1 MTTQPTTDPRR
12 RTLLIFIFVMA
23 FQQGVTINLLP
34 VLFTN
39 FAETFQLDLQQ
50 RGQIQSFFFVGAMVA
65 LFASGFV
72 TERIAARRSALLA
85 LGLSGLGSILVATA
99 PDFLLLRLGAAVMG
113 TGTLWVLSV
122 ISATIAAH
130 FASQSQRLFMW
141 AMAVFAATGTGAPYG
156 LGHLVSF
163 LEVWRPILFGVGL
176 YLWVSAVVVTLLYS
190 GSLGDTGLRAR
201 LPGPQPGSRPAGDT
215 AGNALP
221 WAALARWLAG
231 IFRRYRGSL
240 LGQGALLLIG
250 FLVVLDNLAAGN
262 IVAWTPNLCEMRFGR
277 STALAGEIMG
287 ANAFGYLVG
296 RIILGLFLTGRYSD
310 RVLLGLCYAGGML
323 AYSLLLWV
331 PDPRMAI
338 AMMVLQGVF
347 LSAQAPTVYS
357 LASTR
362 FADRAGTAVPLV
374 DAIGSI
380 GAIAGP
386 SLMGWA
392 AQRMG
397 GLERAAWL
405 IPLTGCLL
413 IAISLGWEAKDR
425 SRKEQQV

>member
-1 MTTQPTTDPRR
+1 MTTQLTADPRR

-34 VLFTN
+34 VLFES
-39 FAETFQLDLQQ
+39 FAETFRLDFQQ
-50 RGQIQSFFFVGAMVA
+50 RGQIQSFFSVGVMVA

-85 LGLSGLGSILVATA
+85 LGLSGLGSILVAMA

-113 TGTLWVLSV
+113 MGTLWALSV
-122 ISATIAAH
+122 TSATIAAH
-130 FASQSQRLFMW
+130 FAPHSQRLFMW
-141 AMAVFAATGTGAPYG
+141 TMAVFAATGTGAPYG

-176 YLWVSAVVVTLLYS
+176 YLWVSGVAVALLFW
-190 GSLGDTGLRAR
+190 GSLGNTGLRVR
-201 LPGPQPGSRPAGDT
+201 LPGSPPGPRPAGDS
-215 AGNALP
+215 AGKATP
-221 WAALARWLAG
+221 WETCAGWLTG
-231 IFRRYRGSL
+231 LFRRYRSSL
-240 LGQGALLLIG
+240 LGQAALLLIG

-262 IVAWTPNLCEMRFGR
+262 IVTWTPNLCQIRFGGD
-277 STALAGEIMG
+277 TALAGEIMS

-331 PDPRMAI
+331 PDPRMAM

-392 AQRMG
+392 AQQMG
-397 GLERAAWL
+397 GLERALWL

-425 SRKEQQV
+425 SKKEQQR

>member
-1 MTTQPTTDPRR
+1 MTTPSTTDPRR
-12 RTLLIFIFVMA
+12 RTLLIFLFVMA

-50 RGQIQSFFFVGAMVA
+50 RGQIQSFFFVGAMAA

-72 TERIAARRSALLA
+72 TERIAVRRSALLA
-85 LGLSGLGSILVATA
+85 LGLSGLGSILVAVA
-99 PDFLLLRLGAAVMG
+99 PDFLLLRLGAMVLGM
-113 TGTLWVLSV
+113 GTLWVLSV
-122 ISATIAAH
+122 TSATIAAH
-130 FASQSQRLFMW
+130 FAPQSQRLFMW
-141 AMAVFAATGTGAPYG
+141 TMAVFAASGTGAPYG

-163 LEVWRPILFGVGL
+163 LEAWRPILFGVGL
-176 YLWVSAVVVTLLYS
+176 YLWVSALAITLLFS
-190 GSLGDTGLRAR
+190 GSLRDTGLRSRRHGAT
-201 LPGPQPGSRPAGDT
+201 PGPRPDGDSLGSGPLRTAPAG
-215 AGNALP
+215 
-221 WAALARWLAG
+221 WLAG
-231 IFRRYRGSL
+231 IVRRYRGSL

-250 FLVVLDNLAAGN
+250 FLVVLDNLTAGN
-262 IVAWTPNLCEMRFGR
+262 IVAWTPNLCELRFGR

-287 ANAFGYLVG
+287 ANSVGYLAG
-296 RIILGLFLTGRYSD
+296 RVILGLFLTGRYSD

-331 PDPRMAI
+331 PDPSMAI

-357 LASTR
+357 LASSK

-374 DAIGSI
+374 DAIGTI
-380 GAIAGP
+380 GAIPAP
-386 SLMGWA
+386 PLMGWV

-397 GLERAAWL
+397 GLEQAAWL

-413 IAISLGWEAKDR
+413 VAISLGWEVRDR
-425 SRKEQQV
+425 SAKQRHG

>member
-1 MTTQPTTDPRR
+1 MTTQLTPDPRR

-34 VLFTN
+34 VLFER
-39 FAETFQLDLQQ
+39 FAEAFQLDLQQ

-85 LGLSGLGSILVATA
+85 LGLSGLGSILVAMA
-99 PDFLLLRLGAAVMG
+99 PDFLLLRLGAVVMG
-113 TGTLWVLSV
+113 MGTAWVLSV
-122 ISATIAAH
+122 NSATIAAH
-130 FASQSQRLFMW
+130 FAPQSQRLFMW
-141 AMAVFAATGTGAPYG
+141 TMAVFAATGTGAPYA

-163 LEVWRPILFGVGL
+163 LDAWRPILLGVGF
-176 YLWVSAVVVTLLYS
+176 YLWVSGVAIALLFW
-190 GSLGDTGLRAR
+190 GSLGNTGLRVR
-201 LPGPQPGSRPAGDT
+201 LAGSPPGPRPAADPSAIATPWDT
-215 AGNALP
+215 
-221 WAALARWLAG
+221 LAG
-231 IFRRYRGSL
+231 WLTGVFRRYRGSL

-262 IVAWTPNLCEMRFGR
+262 IVAWTPNLCEMRFGQ
-277 STALAGEIMG
+277 STALAGEIMS

-362 FADRAGTAVPLV
+362 YADRAGTAVPLV
-374 DAIGSI
+374 DAIGSF
-380 GAIAGP
+380 GAILAP
-386 SLMGWA
+386 TLMGWV
-392 AQRMG
+392 AQPMG
-397 GLERAAWL
+397 GLERALWL

-425 SRKEQQV
+425 SARERV

>member
-1 MTTQPTTDPRR
+1 MTNQTGTDPRR
-12 RTLLIFIFVMA
+12 RMLLIFIFVMA

-34 VLFTN
+34 VLFER
-39 FAETFQLDLQQ
+39 FAEAFQLDLQQ

-85 LGLSGLGSILVATA
+85 LGLSGLGSILVAMA
-99 PDFLLLRLGAAVMG
+99 PDFVLLRLGAAVMG
-113 TGTLWVLSV
+113 MGTAWVLSV
-122 ISATIAAH
+122 NSATIAAH
-130 FASQSQRLFMW
+130 FAPQSQRLFMW
-141 AMAVFAATGTGAPYG
+141 TMAVFAATGTGAPYG
-156 LGHLVSF
+156 LGHLVTF
-163 LEVWRPILFGVGL
+163 LEAWRPILLGVGL
-176 YLWVSAVVVTLLYS
+176 YLWVSGVAIALLFW
-190 GSLGDTGLRAR
+190 GSLGNTGLRVR
-201 LPGPQPGSRPAGDT
+201 LAGSPPRPRPAADPAAMATPWDT
-215 AGNALP
+215 
-221 WAALARWLAG
+221 LAG
-231 IFRRYRGSL
+231 WLSGVFRRYRGSL

-262 IVAWTPNLCEMRFGR
+262 IVAWTPNLCEMRFGQ
-277 STALAGEIMG
+277 STALAGEIMS

-374 DAIGSI
+374 DAIGSV
-380 GAIAGP
+380 GAILAP
-386 SLMGWA
+386 TLMGWV
-392 AQRMG
+392 AQPMG
-397 GLERAAWL
+397 GLERALWL

-425 SRKEQQV
+425 SARERR

>member
-1 MTTQPTTDPRR
+1 MTTPSTTDPQR
-12 RTLLIFIFVMA
+12 RTLLIFLFVMA

-50 RGQIQSFFFVGAMVA
+50 RGQIQSFFFVGAMAA

-72 TERIAARRSALLA
+72 TERIAVRRSALLA
-85 LGLSGLGSILVATA
+85 LGLSGLGSILVAVA

-113 TGTLWVLSV
+113 MGTLWVLSV
-122 ISATIAAH
+122 TSATIATH
-130 FASQSQRLFMW
+130 FAPHSQRLFMW
-141 AMAVFAATGTGAPYG
+141 TMAVFAAAGTGAPYS

-163 LEVWRPILFGVGL
+163 LEVWRPILFGIGL
-176 YLWVSAVVVTLLYS
+176 YLWVSALAVTLVFS
-190 GSLGDTGLRAR
+190 GSLRDTGLRYR
-201 LPGPQPGSRPAGDT
+201 EPVPPPGPRPDRDSAGSGPPRAAPAG
-215 AGNALP
+215 
-221 WAALARWLAG
+221 WLAEMV
-231 IFRRYRGSL
+231 RRYRGSL

-250 FLVVLDNLAAGN
+250 FLVVLDNLTAGN
-262 IVAWTPNLCEMRFGR
+262 IVAWTPNLCELRFGR

-287 ANAFGYLVG
+287 ANSVGYLVG
-296 RIILGLFLTGRYSD
+296 RVILGLFLTGRYSD
-310 RVLLGLCYAGGML
+310 RVLLGFCYAGGML
-323 AYSLLLWV
+323 AYSMLLWI
-331 PDPRMAI
+331 PDPQMAI

-357 LASTR
+357 LASTK

-374 DAIGSI
+374 DAIGTI
-380 GAIAGP
+380 GAIPAP
-386 SLMGWA
+386 PLMGWV

-425 SRKEQQV
+425 SAKERTG

>member
-1 MTTQPTTDPRR
+1 MMTRPTTDPRR
-12 RTLLIFIFVMA
+12 RTLLIFLFVMA

-50 RGQIQSFFFVGAMVA
+50 RGQIQSFFFVGAMAA

-72 TERIAARRSALLA
+72 TERIAVRRSALLA
-85 LGLSGLGSILVATA
+85 LGLSGLGSILVAVA
-99 PDFLLLRLGAAVMG
+99 PDFLLLRLGAMVLGM
-113 TGTLWVLSV
+113 GTLWVLSV
-122 ISATIAAH
+122 TSATIAAH
-130 FASQSQRLFMW
+130 FAPQSQRLFMW
-141 AMAVFAATGTGAPYG
+141 TMAVFAASGTGAPYG

-163 LEVWRPILFGVGL
+163 LGAWRPILFGVGL
-176 YLWVSAVVVTLLYS
+176 YLWVSALAITLLFS
-190 GSLGDTGLRAR
+190 GSLRDTGLRAR
-201 LPGPQPGSRPAGDT
+201 LPGPRPDGDSLGSGPLRTAPAG
-215 AGNALP
+215 
-221 WAALARWLAG
+221 WLAG
-231 IFRRYRGSL
+231 IVRRYRGSL

-250 FLVVLDNLAAGN
+250 FLVVLDNLTAGN
-262 IVAWTPNLCEMRFGR
+262 IVAWTPNLCELRFGR

-287 ANAFGYLVG
+287 ANSVGYLAG
-296 RIILGLFLTGRYSD
+296 RVILGLFLTGRYSD

-331 PDPRMAI
+331 PDPSMAI

-357 LASTR
+357 LASSK

-374 DAIGSI
+374 DAIGTI
-380 GAIAGP
+380 GAIPAP
-386 SLMGWA
+386 PLMGWV

-397 GLERAAWL
+397 GLEQAAWL

-413 IAISLGWEAKDR
+413 VAISLGWEVRDR
-425 SRKEQQV
+425 SAKQRHG

>member
-1 MTTQPTTDPRR
+1 MTRPTTDPRR
-12 RTLLIFIFVMA
+12 RTLLIFLFVMA

-39 FAETFQLDLQQ
+39 FAENFQLDLQQ
-50 RGQIQSFFFVGAMVA
+50 RGQIQSFFFVGAMAA

-72 TERIAARRSALLA
+72 TERIAVRRSALLA
-85 LGLSGLGSILVATA
+85 LGLSGLGSILVAVA
-99 PDFLLLRLGAAVMG
+99 PDFLMLRLGAMVLGM
-113 TGTLWVLSV
+113 GTLWVLSV

-130 FASQSQRLFMW
+130 FAPQSQRLFMW
-141 AMAVFAATGTGAPYG
+141 TMAVFAASGTGAPYG

-163 LEVWRPILFGVGL
+163 LEAWRPILFGVGL
-176 YLWVSAVVVTLLYS
+176 YLWVSALAVTLLFS
-190 GSLGDTGLRAR
+190 RSLRDTGLRYR
-201 LPGPQPGSRPAGDT
+201 EPVPPPGPRPDGDSAGPGPPPAAPAG
-215 AGNALP
+215 
-221 WAALARWLAG
+221 WLAG
-231 IFRRYRGSL
+231 MVRRYRGSL

-250 FLVVLDNLAAGN
+250 FLVVLDNLTAGN
-262 IVAWTPNLCEMRFGR
+262 IVAWTPNLCELRFGR

-287 ANAFGYLVG
+287 ANSVGYLVG
-296 RIILGLFLTGRYSD
+296 RVILGLFLTGRYSD
-310 RVLLGLCYAGGML
+310 RVLLGWCYAGGML

-331 PDPRMAI
+331 PDPSMAI

-357 LASTR
+357 LASSK

-374 DAIGSI
+374 DAIGTI
-380 GAIAGP
+380 GAIPAP
-386 SLMGWA
+386 PLMGWV

-397 GLERAAWL
+397 SLEQAAWL

-413 IAISLGWEAKDR
+413 VAISLGWEVKDR
-425 SRKEQQV
+425 SAKQRHG

>member
-1 MTTQPTTDPRR
+1 MMTRPTTDPRR
-12 RTLLIFIFVMA
+12 RTLLIFLFVMA

-39 FAETFQLDLQQ
+39 FAENFQLDLQQ
-50 RGQIQSFFFVGAMVA
+50 RGQIQSFFFVGAMAA

-72 TERIAARRSALLA
+72 TERIAVRRSALLA
-85 LGLSGLGSILVATA
+85 LGLSGLGSILVAVA
-99 PDFLLLRLGAAVMG
+99 PDFLMLRLGAMVLGM
-113 TGTLWVLSV
+113 GTLWVLSV

-130 FASQSQRLFMW
+130 FAPQSQRLFMW
-141 AMAVFAATGTGAPYG
+141 TMAVFAASGTGAPYG

-163 LEVWRPILFGVGL
+163 LEAWRPILFGVGL
-176 YLWVSAVVVTLLYS
+176 YLWVSALAITLLFS
-190 GSLGDTGLRAR
+190 RSLRDTGLRYR
-201 LPGPQPGSRPAGDT
+201 EPVPPPGPRPDGDSLGSGPPRAAPAG
-215 AGNALP
+215 
-221 WAALARWLAG
+221 WLAG
-231 IFRRYRGSL
+231 MVRRYRGSL

-250 FLVVLDNLAAGN
+250 FLVVLDNLTAGN
-262 IVAWTPNLCEMRFGR
+262 IVAWTPNLCELRFGR

-287 ANAFGYLVG
+287 ANSVGYLVG
-296 RIILGLFLTGRYSD
+296 RVILGLFLTGRYSD

-331 PDPRMAI
+331 PDPSMAI

-357 LASTR
+357 LASSK

-374 DAIGSI
+374 DAIGTI
-380 GAIAGP
+380 GAIPAP
-386 SLMGWA
+386 PLMGWV

-397 GLERAAWL
+397 GLEQAAWL

-413 IAISLGWEAKDR
+413 VAISLGWEVRDR
-425 SRKEQQV
+425 SAKQRHG

>member
-1 MTTQPTTDPRR
+1 MTTPSTTDPRR
-12 RTLLIFIFVMA
+12 RTLLIFLFVMA

-50 RGQIQSFFFVGAMVA
+50 RGQIQSFFFVGAMAA

-72 TERIAARRSALLA
+72 TERIAVRRSALLA
-85 LGLSGLGSILVATA
+85 LGLSGLGSILVAVA
-99 PDFLLLRLGAAVMG
+99 PDFLLLRLGAMVLGM
-113 TGTLWVLSV
+113 GTLWVLSV
-122 ISATIAAH
+122 TSATIAAH
-130 FASQSQRLFMW
+130 FAPQSQRLFMW
-141 AMAVFAATGTGAPYG
+141 TMAVFAASGTGAPYG

-163 LEVWRPILFGVGL
+163 LEAWRPILFGVGL
-176 YLWVSAVVVTLLYS
+176 YLWVSALAITLLFS
-190 GSLGDTGLRAR
+190 GSLRDTGLRSR
-201 LPGPQPGSRPAGDT
+201 RHGPTPGPRPDGDSLGSGPLRTAPAG
-215 AGNALP
+215 
-221 WAALARWLAG
+221 WLAG
-231 IFRRYRGSL
+231 IVRRYRGSL

-250 FLVVLDNLAAGN
+250 FLVVLDNLTAGN
-262 IVAWTPNLCEMRFGR
+262 IVAWTPNLCELRFGR

-287 ANAFGYLVG
+287 ANSVGYLAG
-296 RIILGLFLTGRYSD
+296 RVILGLFLTGRYSD

-331 PDPRMAI
+331 PDPSMAI

-357 LASTR
+357 LASSK

-374 DAIGSI
+374 DAIGTI
-380 GAIAGP
+380 GAIPAP
-386 SLMGWA
+386 PLMGWV

-397 GLERAAWL
+397 GLEQAAWL

-413 IAISLGWEAKDR
+413 VAISLGWEVRDR
-425 SRKEQQV
+425 SAKQRHG

>member
-1 MTTQPTTDPRR
+1 MTTQPMTDTRR
-12 RTLLIFIFVMA
+12 RTLLVFLFVMA

-65 LFASGFV
+65 LFASGFA
-72 TERIAARRSALLA
+72 TERIAVRRSALLA
-85 LGLSGLGSILVATA
+85 LGLSGLGSILVAMA

-113 TGTLWVLSV
+113 MGTLWVLSV
-122 ISATIAAH
+122 TSATIATH
-130 FASQSQRLFMW
+130 FAPQSQRLFMW
-141 AMAVFAATGTGAPYG
+141 AMAVFAAAGTGAPYG

-176 YLWVSAVVVTLLYS
+176 YLWVSGVAVALLFW
-190 GSLGDTGLRAR
+190 GSLGDTGRR
-201 LPGPQPGSRPAGDT
+201 VRPPGSAAGHP
-215 AGNALP
+215 AGNATP
-221 WAALARWLAG
+221 WETCAGWLTG
-231 IFRRYRGSL
+231 ILRRYRGSL

-250 FLVVLDNLAAGN
+250 FLVVLDNLTAGN

-287 ANAFGYLVG
+287 ANSVGYLVG

-357 LASTR
+357 LASTK

-374 DAIGSI
+374 DAIGTI
-380 GAIAGP
+380 GAIPAP
-386 SLMGWA
+386 PLMGWV

-425 SRKEQQV
+425 SKKDQKG

>member
-1 MTTQPTTDPRR
+1 MTTQPTSDPRR
-12 RTLLIFIFVMA
+12 RTLLVFIFVMA

-34 VLFTN
+34 VLFER
-39 FAETFQLDLQQ
+39 FAEAFQLDLQQ

-113 TGTLWVLSV
+113 MGTAWVLSV
-122 ISATIAAH
+122 NSATIAVH
-130 FASQSQRLFMW
+130 FAPQSQRLFMW
-141 AMAVFAATGTGAPYG
+141 TMAVFAATGTGAPYG
-156 LGHLVSF
+156 LGHLVTF
-163 LEVWRPILFGVGL
+163 LDAWRPILLGVGL
-176 YLWVSAVVVTLLYS
+176 YMWVSGVAVALLFW
-190 GSLGDTGLRAR
+190 GSLGNTGLRVR
-201 LPGPQPGSRPAGDT
+201 LPGSPPGSRPAADPAAIATPWDT
-215 AGNALP
+215 
-221 WAALARWLAG
+221 LAG
-231 IFRRYRGSL
+231 WLSGVFRRYRGSL

-250 FLVVLDNLAAGN
+250 FLVILDNLAAGN
-262 IVAWTPNLCEMRFGR
+262 IVAWTPNLCEMRFGQ
-277 STALAGEIMG
+277 STALAGEIMS

-331 PDPRMAI
+331 PEPRMAI

-374 DAIGSI
+374 DAIGSF
-380 GAIAGP
+380 GAILAP
-386 SLMGWA
+386 TLMGWL
-392 AQRMG
+392 AQPMG
-397 GLERAAWL
+397 GLERALWL

-425 SRKEQQV
+425 SARERG

>member
-1 MTTQPTTDPRR
+1 MTTQPATDPRR
-12 RTLLIFIFVMA
+12 RTLLIFLFVMA

-34 VLFTN
+34 VLFTS
-39 FAETFQLDLQQ
+39 FGEAFQLDLQQ

-72 TERIAARRSALLA
+72 TERIAVRRSALLA
-85 LGLSGLGSILVATA
+85 LGLSGLGSILVAVA

-113 TGTLWVLSV
+113 MGTLWVLSV
-122 ISATIAAH
+122 TSATIATH
-130 FASQSQRLFMW
+130 FAPQSQRLFMW
-141 AMAVFAATGTGAPYG
+141 TMAVFAAAGTGAPFG

-176 YLWVSAVVVTLLYS
+176 YLWASGVAVTLMFS
-190 GSLGDTGLRAR
+190 GSLGDTGLRVRSAGSP
-201 LPGPQPGSRPAGDT
+201 PGPRPAGIPD
-215 AGNALP
+215 GNATP
-221 WAALARWLAG
+221 WDASAGWLARN
-231 IFRRYRGSL
+231 FRRYRSSL

-250 FLVVLDNLAAGN
+250 FLVILDNLTAGN

-287 ANAFGYLVG
+287 ANSVGYLVG

-323 AYSLLLWV
+323 AYSLLLWI
-331 PDPRMAI
+331 PDPKMAI

-357 LASTR
+357 LASTK

-374 DAIGSI
+374 DAIGTI
-380 GAIAGP
+380 GAIPAP
-386 SLMGWA
+386 PLMGWV

-425 SRKEQQV
+425 SKKLEQG

>member
-1 MTTQPTTDPRR
+1 MTTPSTTDPRR
-12 RTLLIFIFVMA
+12 RTLLIFLFVMA

-50 RGQIQSFFFVGAMVA
+50 RGQIQSFFFVGAMAA

-72 TERIAARRSALLA
+72 TERIAVRRSALLA
-85 LGLSGLGSILVATA
+85 LGLSGLGSILVAVA
-99 PDFLLLRLGAAVMG
+99 PDFLLLRLGAMVLGM
-113 TGTLWVLSV
+113 GTLWVLSV
-122 ISATIAAH
+122 TSATIAAH
-130 FASQSQRLFMW
+130 FAPQSQRLFMW
-141 AMAVFAATGTGAPYG
+141 TMAVFAASGTGAPYG

-163 LEVWRPILFGVGL
+163 LEAWRPILFGVGL
-176 YLWVSAVVVTLLYS
+176 YLWVSALAITLLFS
-190 GSLGDTGLRAR
+190 GSLRDTGLRAR
-201 LPGPQPGSRPAGDT
+201 LPPGPRPDGDSLGSGPLRTAPAG
-215 AGNALP
+215 
-221 WAALARWLAG
+221 WLAG
-231 IFRRYRGSL
+231 IVRRYRGSL

-250 FLVVLDNLAAGN
+250 FLVVLDNLTAGN
-262 IVAWTPNLCEMRFGR
+262 IVAWTPNLCELRFGR

-287 ANAFGYLVG
+287 ANSVGYLAG
-296 RIILGLFLTGRYSD
+296 RVILGLFLTGRYSD

-331 PDPRMAI
+331 PDPSMAI

-357 LASTR
+357 LASSK

-374 DAIGSI
+374 DAIGTI
-380 GAIAGP
+380 GAIPAP
-386 SLMGWA
+386 PLMGWV

-397 GLERAAWL
+397 GLEQAAWL

-413 IAISLGWEAKDR
+413 VAISLGWEVRDR
-425 SRKEQQV
+425 SAKQRHG

>member
-1 MTTQPTTDPRR
+1 MTDTRR
-12 RTLLIFIFVMA
+12 RTLLVFLFVMA

-65 LFASGFV
+65 LFASGFA
-72 TERIAARRSALLA
+72 TERIAVRRSALLA
-85 LGLSGLGSILVATA
+85 LGLSGLGSILVAMA

-113 TGTLWVLSV
+113 MGTLWVLSV
-122 ISATIAAH
+122 TSATIATH
-130 FASQSQRLFMW
+130 FAPQSQRLFMW
-141 AMAVFAATGTGAPYG
+141 AMAVFAAAGTGAPYG

-176 YLWVSAVVVTLLYS
+176 YLWVSGVAVALLFW
-190 GSLGDTGLRAR
+190 GSLGDTGRR
-201 LPGPQPGSRPAGDT
+201 VRPPGSAAGHP
-215 AGNALP
+215 AGNATP
-221 WAALARWLAG
+221 WETCAGWLTG
-231 IFRRYRGSL
+231 ILRRYRGSL

-250 FLVVLDNLAAGN
+250 FLVVLDNLTAGN

-287 ANAFGYLVG
+287 ANSVGYLVG

-357 LASTR
+357 LASTK

-374 DAIGSI
+374 DAIGTI
-380 GAIAGP
+380 GAIPAP
-386 SLMGWA
+386 PLMGWV

-425 SRKEQQV
+425 SKKDQKG

>member
-1 MTTQPTTDPRR
+1 MMTRPTTDPRR
-12 RTLLIFIFVMA
+12 RTLLIFLFVMA

-50 RGQIQSFFFVGAMVA
+50 RGQIQSFFFVGAMAA
-65 LFASGFV
+65 LFASGFA
-72 TERIAARRSALLA
+72 TERIAVRRSALLA
-85 LGLSGLGSILVATA
+85 LGLSGLGSILVAVA
-99 PDFLLLRLGAAVMG
+99 PDFLLLRLGAMVLGM
-113 TGTLWVLSV
+113 GTLWVLSV
-122 ISATIAAH
+122 TSATIAAH
-130 FASQSQRLFMW
+130 FAPQSQRLFMW
-141 AMAVFAATGTGAPYG
+141 TMAVFAASGTGAPYG

-163 LEVWRPILFGVGL
+163 LEAWRPILFGVGL
-176 YLWVSAVVVTLLYS
+176 YLWVSALAITLLFS
-190 GSLGDTGLRAR
+190 GSLRDTGLRAR
-201 LPGPQPGSRPAGDT
+201 RHGPTPGPRPDGDSAGPGPPQAEPSG
-215 AGNALP
+215 
-221 WAALARWLAG
+221 WLAG
-231 IFRRYRGSL
+231 IVRRYRGSL

-250 FLVVLDNLAAGN
+250 FLVVLDNLTAGN
-262 IVAWTPNLCEMRFGR
+262 IVAWTPNLCELRFGR

-287 ANAFGYLVG
+287 ANSVGYLAG
-296 RIILGLFLTGRYSD
+296 RVILGLFLTGRYSD

-331 PDPRMAI
+331 PDPSMAI

-357 LASTR
+357 LASSK

-374 DAIGSI
+374 DAIGTI
-380 GAIAGP
+380 GAIPAP
-386 SLMGWA
+386 PLMGWV

-397 GLERAAWL
+397 GLEQAAWL

-413 IAISLGWEAKDR
+413 VAISLGWEVRDR
-425 SRKEQQV
+425 SAKQRHG

>member
-1 MTTQPTTDPRR
+1 MTTQLTANPRQ
-12 RTLLIFIFVMA
+12 RTLLIFIFVTA

-34 VLFTN
+34 VLFTS
-39 FAETFQLDLQQ
+39 FAETFQLDFQQ

-85 LGLSGLGSILVATA
+85 LALSGLGSILVAMA

-113 TGTLWVLSV
+113 MGTLWALSV
-122 ISATIAAH
+122 TSATIATH
-130 FASQSQRLFMW
+130 FAPHSQRLFMW
-141 AMAVFAATGTGAPYG
+141 TMAVFAASGTAAPYG
-156 LGHLVSF
+156 LGHLASF
-163 LEVWRPILFGVGL
+163 LEVWRPILLGVGL
-176 YLWVSAVVVTLLYS
+176 YLWVSGVAVAFLFW
-190 GSLGDTGLRAR
+190 GSLGDTGRR
-201 LPGPQPGSRPAGDT
+201 VRPPGSAAGLRPAGHS
-215 AGNALP
+215 AGNATL
-221 WAALARWLAG
+221 WETSAGWLTG
-231 IFRRYRGSL
+231 LFRRYRGSL

-250 FLVVLDNLAAGN
+250 FLVILDNLTAGN
-262 IVAWTPNLCEMRFGR
+262 IVAWTPNLCELRFGR
-277 STALAGEIMG
+277 DTALAGEIMG

-338 AMMVLQGVF
+338 AMMVMQGVF

-357 LASTR
+357 LASTK
-362 FADRAGTAVPLV
+362 FPDRAGTAVPLV

-380 GAIAGP
+380 GAISAP
-386 SLMGWA
+386 PLMGWL

-397 GLERAAWL
+397 GLERAAWFL
-405 IPLTGCLL
+405 PLTGCLL
-413 IAISLGWEAKDR
+413 IAISLGWEAKDQ
-425 SRKEQQV
+425 SKKEGQG

>member
-1 MTTQPTTDPRR
+1 MTRPTTDPRR
-12 RTLLIFIFVMA
+12 RTLLIFLFVMA

-39 FAETFQLDLQQ
+39 FAENFQLDLQQ
-50 RGQIQSFFFVGAMVA
+50 RGQIQSFFFVGAMAA

-72 TERIAARRSALLA
+72 TERIAVRRSALLA
-85 LGLSGLGSILVATA
+85 LGLSGLGSILVAVA
-99 PDFLLLRLGAAVMG
+99 PDFLMLRLGAMVLGM
-113 TGTLWVLSV
+113 GTLWVLSV

-130 FASQSQRLFMW
+130 FAPQSQRLFMW
-141 AMAVFAATGTGAPYG
+141 TMAVFAASGTGAPYG

-163 LEVWRPILFGVGL
+163 LEAWRPILFGVGL
-176 YLWVSAVVVTLLYS
+176 YLWVSALAVTLLFS
-190 GSLGDTGLRAR
+190 RSLRDTGLRHR
-201 LPGPQPGSRPAGDT
+201 EPVPPPGPRPDGDSAGPRPPPAAPAG
-215 AGNALP
+215 
-221 WAALARWLAG
+221 WLAG
-231 IFRRYRGSL
+231 MVRRYRGSL

-250 FLVVLDNLAAGN
+250 FLVVLDNLTAGN
-262 IVAWTPNLCEMRFGR
+262 IVAWTPNLCELRFGR

-287 ANAFGYLVG
+287 ANSVGYLVG
-296 RIILGLFLTGRYSD
+296 RVILGLFLTGRYSD
-310 RVLLGLCYAGGML
+310 RVLLGFCYAGGML

-331 PDPRMAI
+331 PDPSMAI

-357 LASTR
+357 LASSK

-374 DAIGSI
+374 DAIGTI
-380 GAIAGP
+380 GAIPAP
-386 SLMGWA
+386 PLMGWV

-397 GLERAAWL
+397 SLEQAAWL

-413 IAISLGWEAKDR
+413 VAISLGWEVKDR
-425 SRKEQQV
+425 SAKQRHG

>member
-1 MTTQPTTDPRR
+1 MTSHLMANARR
-12 RTLLIFIFVMA
+12 RPLLIFIFVMA

-34 VLFTN
+34 VLFTS
-39 FAETFQLDLQQ
+39 FAEAFRLDLQQ

-99 PDFLLLRLGAAVMG
+99 PDFLMLRLGAAVMG
-113 TGTLWVLSV
+113 MGTLWALSV
-122 ISATIAAH
+122 TSATIAGH
-130 FASQSQRLFMW
+130 FAPQSQRLFMW
-141 AMAVFAATGTGAPYG
+141 TMAVFALAGTGAPYG

-176 YLWVSAVVVTLLYS
+176 YLWVSGVAVAFLFWR
-190 GSLGDTGLRAR
+190 SLGNTGLRVPLAESP
-201 LPGPQPGSRPAGDT
+201 PGPRPAADPT
-215 AGNALP
+215 GNATP
-221 WAALARWLAG
+221 WEAAAG
-231 IFRRYRGSL
+231 WVSGILRRYRGSL

-250 FLVVLDNLAAGN
+250 FLVVLDNLTAGN
-262 IVAWTPNLCEMRFGR
+262 IVTWTPNLCEMRFGR

-287 ANAFGYLVG
+287 ANAGGYLVG
-296 RIILGLFLTGRYSD
+296 RIILGLFVTGRYSD

-357 LASTR
+357 LASIK
-362 FADRAGTAVPLV
+362 FPDRAGTAVPLV
-374 DAIGSI
+374 DAIGTI
-380 GAIAGP
+380 GAIPAP
-386 SLMGWA
+386 PLMGWV

-425 SRKEQQV
+425 SKNDGQA

>member
-1 MTTQPTTDPRR
+1 MTTQLTADPRR

-34 VLFTN
+34 VLFEG

-50 RGQIQSFFFVGAMVA
+50 RGQIQSFFFVGVMVA

-113 TGTLWVLSV
+113 MGTLWALSV
-122 ISATIAAH
+122 TSATIAAH

-141 AMAVFAATGTGAPYG
+141 TMAVFAATGTGAPYG

-163 LEVWRPILFGVGL
+163 LEVWRPILLGVGL
-176 YLWVSAVVVTLLYS
+176 YLWVSGVAVAFLFW
-190 GSLGDTGLRAR
+190 GSLGDTGRRIR
-201 LPGPQPGSRPAGDT
+201 LPGSPPEPRPAADPIATATPWDT
-215 AGNALP
+215 
-221 WAALARWLAG
+221 LAG
-231 IFRRYRGSL
+231 WLTGLFRRYRSSL
-240 LGQGALLLIG
+240 LGQGTLLLIG
-250 FLVVLDNLAAGN
+250 FLVVVDNFAAGN
-262 IVAWTPNLCEMRFGR
+262 IVAWTPNLCETRFGR

-357 LASTR
+357 LASTK

-386 SLMGWA
+386 PLMGWV

-413 IAISLGWEAKDR
+413 IAVSLGWEAKDR
-425 SRKEQQV
+425 SKKKQRG

>member
-1 MTTQPTTDPRR
+1 MTTQLMADPRR
-12 RTLLIFIFVMA
+12 RTLLIFLFVMA
-23 FQQGVTINLLP
+23 FQQGVTINLPP
-34 VLFTN
+34 VLFTT

-72 TERIAARRSALLA
+72 TERIAVRRSALLA
-85 LGLSGLGSILVATA
+85 LGLSGLGSILVAMA

-113 TGTLWVLSV
+113 MGTLWVLSV
-122 ISATIAAH
+122 TSATIATH
-130 FASQSQRLFMW
+130 FAPQSQRLFMW
-141 AMAVFAATGTGAPYG
+141 TMAVFAAAGTAAPYG

-176 YLWVSAVVVTLLYS
+176 YLWVSGVVVTLLFS
-190 GSLGDTGLRAR
+190 GSLGSTGLRAR
-201 LPGPQPGSRPAGDT
+201 LLGSTSGLRAARDS
-215 AGNALP
+215 AANAPP
-221 WAALARWLAG
+221 WAAPERWLTG
-231 IFRRYRGSL
+231 IFRRYRSSL

-250 FLVVLDNLAAGN
+250 FLVVLDNLTAGN
-262 IVAWTPNLCEMRFGR
+262 IVAWTPNLCELRFGQ

-287 ANAFGYLVG
+287 ANSVGYLVG
-296 RIILGLFLTGRYSD
+296 RVILGLFLTGRYSD

-331 PDPRMAI
+331 PDPQMAI

-357 LASTR
+357 LASTK

-374 DAIGSI
+374 DAIGTI
-380 GAIAGP
+380 GAIPAP
-386 SLMGWA
+386 PLMGWV

-413 IAISLGWEAKDR
+413 VAISLGWEAKDR
-425 SRKEQQV
+425 PAKERLG